1 MNIETIKIGKQE
13 WTTENLKLY
22 DKGLG
27 KDHWKNPKNGEVYYS
42 VDAAIRIVSEQA
54 KGFHIP
60 SFKEW
65 DELAETCGCTKI
77 PTEVFEFSTIQEL
90 KEYDKIDKLKELL
103 NIKFNGFYNTNDKSF
118 NYVGDCS
125 YFWMTP
131 SRNEKY
137 CYYLKAIDEDTI
149 SGKYSPRTFGLSIRL
164 VKDV

>member
-1 MNIETIKIGKQE
+1 MSIKTIKIGKQE
-13 WTTENLKLY
+13 WATENLNIT

-27 KDHWKNPKNGEVYYS
+27 KDHWKNPKNSEVYYS
-42 VDAAIRIVSEQA
+42 VDAAVRIVSEQA

-65 DELAETCGCTKI
+65 DELAKACGCVLI
-77 PTEVFEFSTIQEL
+77 PTEVTSFIIEGLT
-90 KEYDKIDKLKELL
+90 EYDKIDKLKELL
-103 NIKFNGFYNTNDKSF
+103 KIKFNGFYEPNDKSF

-125 YFWMTP
+125 YFWMTS

-149 SGKYSPRTFGLSIRL
+149 SGKYGPKTFGLSIRL